1 VSLDLDSGSR
11 DPDFVKVVKF
21 NAVCWKMYVGGVFCG
36 SHSTEQHA
44 NARRDQIMRAAER
57 WAERKKETTG
67 KAEKEFM
74 DSLHKI
80 VMPSLAKLPPAERA
94 ARLKNL
100 RKYLESLTISKPD
113 GG

>member
-1 VSLDLDSGSR
+1 MTR
-11 DPDFVKVVKF
+11 TTVKGKKPPMSTT
-21 NAVCWKMYVGGVFCG
+21 AV
-36 SHSTEQHA
+36 
-44 NARRDQIMRAAER
+44 RRPAA
-57 WAERKKETTG
+57 G

-100 RKYLESLTISKPD
+100 RKYLDSLENDAKPA
-113 GG
+113 